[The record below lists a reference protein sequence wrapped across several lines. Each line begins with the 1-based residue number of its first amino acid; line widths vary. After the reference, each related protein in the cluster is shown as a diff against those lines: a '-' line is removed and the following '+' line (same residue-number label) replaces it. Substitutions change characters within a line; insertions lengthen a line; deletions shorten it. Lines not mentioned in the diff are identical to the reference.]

1 LTGRPALGSAGEGA
15 ARLLPALAE
24 VIAEHG
30 ISVLSERVYALR
42 SAREEVLELR
52 AKALSTKGLA
62 SDAPVTFLQG
72 TPASG
77 EAFGGVQLWGVTPRA
92 GAGQRVELVE
102 RDGQVVGR
110 EWIGPDFRQLV
121 LTSIHG
127 MRSGAPPDAPEQ
139 ARRMFERAGATLAAR
154 GYSFREVAR
163 TWIYFARLLDWYG
176 DFNAVRNAYYTAAG
190 LSKSAAAGS
199 GSAFPASTGIQA
211 QSASEECLMDV
222 LAIDLGH
229 AGRLAVRPVAES
241 GRQGQASLY
250 GSAFSRA
257 MVIDWADCKIIHV
270 SGTASI
276 DQRGHSTHPGDA
288 GAQFRDTLASID
300 ALLEPEGAG
309 LSNLCQG
316 TLFAKSAAVA
326 AICRDVARELG
337 SPALPFVEVIADVC
351 RPELLVEIEA
361 VAIVRGAGGRPG
373 APRFSGP

>member
-1 LTGRPALGSAGEGA
+1 LTGRPALGSAGEAA
-15 ARLLPALAE
+15 ARLFRALAE

-42 SAREEVLELR
+42 SAREEVLARR
-52 AKALSTKGLA
+52 AEALSAKGLA

-92 GAGQRVELVE
+92 GAGQRVEVIRLDE
-102 RDGQVVGR
+102 QVLGR

-121 LTSIHG
+121 L
-127 MRSGAPPDAPEQ
+127 GAIDGLGGGAPDAPEQ
-139 ARRMFERAGATLAAR
+139 ARRMFERASDALAAR
-154 GYSFREVAR
+154 GYSFRDVAR

-176 DFNAVRNAYYTAAG
+176 DFNAVRNAHYTAAG
-190 LSKSAAAGS
+190 LPKSAAGS
-199 GSAFPASTGIQA
+199 VSAFPASTGIQA

-222 LAIDLGH
+222 LAIDPGR
-229 AGRLAVRPVAES
+229 AGRIAVRPVSES
-241 GRQGQASLY
+241 GRQGQASAY

-257 MVIDWADCKIIHV
+257 MVIDWAEYKIIHV

-276 DQRGHSTHPGDA
+276 DHRGHSTHPGDA
-288 GAQFRDTLASID
+288 GAQLRDTLASID
-300 ALLEPEGAG
+300 ALLQPEGAG

-316 TLFAKSAAVA
+316 TLFAKSTAVA
-326 AICRDVARELG
+326 ATCRDVARDLG

-361 VAIVRGAGGRPG
+361 VAIVRGAGDPGRFRAQRPVI
-373 APRFSGP
+373 A